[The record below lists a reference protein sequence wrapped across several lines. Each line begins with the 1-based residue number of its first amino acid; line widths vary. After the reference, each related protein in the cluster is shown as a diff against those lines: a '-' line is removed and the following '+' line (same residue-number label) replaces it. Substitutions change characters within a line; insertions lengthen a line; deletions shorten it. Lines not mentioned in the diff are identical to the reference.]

1 MGKNQKIEM
10 SKYILISGFN
20 IHDNNRG
27 TAALSYGSLFFY
39 KKKLLKKGQQLI
51 NYRYYKNPFKS
62 HNRKNSEEYFQL
74 GGDKYLHTVLMY
86 YLLKNGYLIN

>member
-1 MGKNQKIEM
+1 MGKNRKIKM
-10 SKYILISGFN
+10 RKYILISGFN

-27 TAALSYGSLFFY
+27 TAALSYGSLFFLQE
-39 KKKLLKKGQQLI
+39 KGFLKKGQELI

-74 GGDKYLHTVLMY
+74 GGDKYLHTVFNVLFV
-86 YLLKNGYLIN
+86 